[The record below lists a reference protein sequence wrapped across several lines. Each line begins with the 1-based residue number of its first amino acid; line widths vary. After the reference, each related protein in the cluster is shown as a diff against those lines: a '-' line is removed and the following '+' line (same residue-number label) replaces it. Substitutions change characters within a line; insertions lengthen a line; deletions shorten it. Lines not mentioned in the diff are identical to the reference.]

1 LPAERL
7 DPNTDL
13 AGLLVTTKV
22 GKLLPE
28 KVLKA
33 IENAR
38 QKAELLSQR
47 KIILGAYIA
56 LQNMFA
62 ISDGLKPYISPV
74 SEAGD

>member
-13 AGLLVTTKV
+13 AGLLVTTEV
-22 GKLLPE
+22 GELLPE
-28 KVLKA
+28 KILKA

-62 ISDGLKPYISPV
+62 ISDGLKSYISPV
-74 SEAGD
+74 SETGD